1 MLSTLSSDR
10 ASALDSPVLE
20 VQAMT
25 LEQQV
30 IALEKQLRE
39 QASAFCKAHA
49 EAVQRTNDLRILY
62 DAAVRNGT
70 EAHTILISE
79 MMGRDPERRQ
89 LMRVLER
96 LQRIVRGKL

>member
-30 IALEKQLRE
+30 IALEKQPCL
-39 QASAFCKAHA
+39 SACHPNLKG
-49 EAVQRTNDLRILY
+49 Q
-62 DAAVRNGT
+62 
-70 EAHTILISE
+70 
-79 MMGRDPERRQ
+79 P
-89 LMRVLER
+89 
-96 LQRIVRGKL
+96 